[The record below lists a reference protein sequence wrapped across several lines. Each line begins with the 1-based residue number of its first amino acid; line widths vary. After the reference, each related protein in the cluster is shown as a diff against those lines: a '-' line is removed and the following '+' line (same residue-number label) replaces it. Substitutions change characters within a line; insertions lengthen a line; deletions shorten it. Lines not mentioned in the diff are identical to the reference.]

1 MRALLKTIH
10 VLLSLVVFIGAI
22 NLAFALA
29 EGYWVGSGRF
39 RPGEILE
46 YFERPARQ
54 FSEVAMRALVSLAVI
69 CLAALAQW
77 RLKRWSTSALH
88 NTSLKPTAEEKPK
101 SSEPPGSGGG
111 LT

>member
-1 MRALLKTIH
+1 MRALLKTVH
-10 VLLSLVVFIGAI
+10 VALSLVVFIGAI
-22 NLAFALA
+22 NLAYALA
-29 EGYWVGSGRF
+29 EGYLVASGRF
-39 RPGEILE
+39 RPGEIME
-46 YFERPARQ
+46 FFERPAPQ
-54 FSEVAMRALVSLAVI
+54 LSEVALRALVSLAVI

-77 RLKRWSTSALH
+77 RLKRWPRSAPH